1 MGAVIQTR
9 LTSDNRQHDE
19 AFKRSKQQVYNY
31 NKQVDTTK
39 KGLLKFAK
47 GGLGQLGIALG
58 VAGGAMAAFTKTM
71 RATQTTS
78 DAFDN
83 AMAQA
88 KASVDYFFTS
98 LSMADFTGFLT
109 GFGDVIT
116 KAKEAQVAM
125 DNLGTATLLTSNA
138 GAKYARQRA
147 ELERTIKTTTDPNVR
162 KNAQAELERLP
173 DVYAKEL
180 QKEAKKAQEAFLT
193 KGREVFA
200 KVGFATPSEKMLEE
214 FFSGNKGYDFWTTV
228 YSNLKEI
235 NDDNLKAVSD
245 LYRQWQNTE
254 AAIDQLYSQNA
265 RLMKYGGSGSGSS
278 TTSTSKPSKKRA
290 DNLKWMSGKG
300 FIDQIFSSLDQTET
314 VLDEFGDIV
323 YEKMEMPLERVGVTL
338 EDVLAASR
346 QYASESV
353 DRIESA
359 DEQAQRLNAT
369 FQAQLDTIHNL
380 ADAFGALGDATGVKG
395 FNVAGIIAEA
405 VANIV
410 KGYAT
415 ASAESATA
423 GPWAWAAFS
432 AAGLAQVISVISQ
445 IHSLSGYATGGI
457 VGGTSYSGDRVLA
470 RVNSGEMILNPTQQ
484 ANLFAMLNTGGMGG
498 GEVKFRID
506 GTTLVGVL
514 NNYNSKNRRVV

>member
-31 NKQVDTTK
+31 NRQVDTTK

-58 VAGGAMAAFTKTM
+58 VAGGAMQAFTKTM

-88 KASVDYFFTS
+88 KASVDYFFSS
-98 LSMADFTGFLT
+98 LSMGDFSGFLS
-109 GFGDVIT
+109 GLGDVIT
-116 KAKEAQVAM
+116 KAKEAQKAL

-147 ELERTIKTTTDPNVR
+147 ELERIIKTTTDQNVR

-180 QKEAKKAQEAFLT
+180 EKEAKNAQEAFLA

-200 KVGFATPSEKMLEE
+200 KVGFATPSDKMLEE

-235 NDDNLKAVSD
+235 NDDDLKAVSE
-245 LYRQWQNTE
+245 LYRQAQNIQ
-254 AAIDQLYSQNA
+254 ASIDQLYTQNV
-265 RLMKYGGSGSGSS
+265 RLTNYGGSGSGGS
-278 TTSTSKPSKKRA
+278 TTSKPSKKRA

-300 FIDQIFSSLDQTET
+300 FIGQIFDSLDQTET
-314 VLDEFGDIV
+314 ELDEYGDIV

-338 EDVLAASR
+338 EDVMAASR
-346 QYASESV
+346 QYASETV
-353 DRIESA
+353 ERIESA

-369 FQAQLDTIHNL
+369 YQAQLDTIHNL
-380 ADAFGALGDATGVKG
+380 ADAFGALGDATGLKG

-405 VANIV
+405 VANII
-410 KGYAT
+410 KGYST

-457 VGGTSYSGDRVLA
+457 VGGASYTGDRVLA

-484 ANLFAMLNTGGMGG
+484 ANLFSMLNTGGMGG
-498 GEVKFRID
+498 VEVKFRID

-514 NNYNSKNRRVV
+514 NNYNSKSRRVM

>member
-9 LTSDNRQHDE
+9 LTSDNKQHDE

-58 VAGGAMAAFTKTM
+58 VAGGAMTAFNKTM
-71 RATQTTS
+71 KATQTTS

-83 AMAQA
+83 VMAQA

-98 LSMADFTGFLT
+98 LSRADFTGFLS
-109 GFGDVIT
+109 GLGDIIT
-116 KAKEAQVAM
+116 KAKEAQVAL

-162 KNAQAELERLP
+162 KNAQAELEKLP

-180 QKEAKKAQEAFLT
+180 EKEADNAQKAFLA

-214 FFSGNKGYDFWTTV
+214 FFSGNDRYEYWSTV
-228 YSNLKEI
+228 YSDLKEI
-235 NDDNLKAVSD
+235 NDDDLKAVSE
-245 LYRQWQNTE
+245 LYRQAQNTK
-254 AAIDQLYSQNA
+254 AAIDQLYTQNV
-265 RLMKYGGSGSGSS
+265 RLMNYGNGGGTGSAS
-278 TTSTSKPSKKRA
+278 TVSTDELSDWSRTPLTPASLPSP
-290 DNLKWMSGKG
+290 
-300 FIDQIFSSLDQTET
+300 
-314 VLDEFGDIV
+314 VLDMEVKRLGD
-323 YEKMEMPLERVGVTL
+323 LEEEIKLTDELTEATNRYDASLQNVSDT
-338 EDVLAASR
+338 AAE
-346 QYASESV
+346 QYYKLS
-353 DRIESA
+353 DIFN
-359 DEQAQRLNAT
+359 L
-369 FQAQLDTIHNL
+369 QLDSLNSLGSALST
-380 ADAFGALGDATGVKG
+380 LGDKFDVKEL
-395 FNVAGIIAEA
+395 NIAGIIAEA
-405 VANIV
+405 IANIL
-410 KGYAT
+410 KGYST

-432 AAGLAQVISVISQ
+432 TAGLAQVISVISQ

-457 VGGTSYSGDRVLA
+457 VGGTSYTGDKVLA

-484 ANLFAMLNTGGMGG
+484 ANLFNMLNTGGIGG

-514 NNYNSKNRRVV
+514 NNYNSKNRRVM

>member
-58 VAGGAMAAFTKTM
+58 VAGGAMAAFNKTI

-88 KASVDYFFTS
+88 KSSVDYFFTS
-98 LSMADFTGFLT
+98 LSMGDFSGFLS
-109 GFGDVIT
+109 GLGDVIT
-116 KAKEAQVAM
+116 KAKEAQVAL
-125 DNLGTATLLTSNA
+125 DNLGTTSLLTSNA

-180 QKEAKKAQEAFLT
+180 EKEAKAAKEAFLT
-193 KGREVFA
+193 AARKAF
-200 KVGFATPSEKMLEE
+200 SEKAFRTPLDSTMEE
-214 FFSGNKGYDFWTTV
+214 FFAGNKGYNFWKSV
-228 YSNLKEI
+228 YPKLGEITDETLEAVSNL
-235 NDDNLKAVSD
+235 
-245 LYRQWQNTE
+245 YRKWQNTLG
-254 AAIDQLYSQNA
+254 AIDQLYTQNA
-265 RLMKYGGSGSGSS
+265 RLMNYGGSGSGSS
-278 TTSTSKPSKKRA
+278 TATPKPQKKRA
-290 DNLKWMSGKG
+290 DNLKWMSSKG
-300 FIDQIFSSLDQTET
+300 FIGQIFDSLNQTET

-346 QYASESV
+346 QYAGEAV
-353 DRIESA
+353 ERIESA

-369 FQAQLDTIHNL
+369 FQAQLDTIHSL
-380 ADAFGALGDATGVKG
+380 AGAFGTLGDAFGIKG
-395 FNVAGIIAEA
+395 FNAAAIIAEA
-405 VANIV
+405 VANII

-457 VGGTSYSGDRVLA
+457 IGGTSYSGDRVLA

-484 ANLFAMLNTGGMGG
+484 ANLFNMLNTGGMGG

-514 NNYNSKNRRVV
+514 NNYNSKNRRVM

>member
-31 NKQVDTTK
+31 NRQVDTTK

-58 VAGGAMAAFTKTM
+58 VAGGAMQAFTKTM

-88 KASVDYFFTS
+88 KASVDYFFSS
-98 LSMADFTGFLT
+98 LSMGDFSGFLS
-109 GFGDVIT
+109 GLGDVIT
-116 KAKEAQVAM
+116 KAKEAQVAL
-125 DNLGTATLLTSNA
+125 DNLGTTSLLTSNA
-138 GAKYARQRA
+138 GAQYAKQRA

-162 KNAQAELERLP
+162 KNAQAELEKLP
-173 DVYAKEL
+173 DVYANEL
-180 QKEAKKAQEAFLT
+180 KKEAEAAKEAFLT
-193 KGREVFA
+193 AARQAFSDKGF
-200 KVGFATPSEKMLEE
+200 KTPLDSTLEE
-214 FFSGNKGYDFWTTV
+214 FFGSNEGYNFWKTV
-228 YSNLKEI
+228 YPKLGEI
-235 NDDNLKAVSD
+235 VDKPLETVSE
-245 LYRQWQNTE
+245 LYRKWKSAE
-254 AAIDQLYSQNA
+254 ASIDQLYTQNV
-265 RLMKYGGSGSGSS
+265 RLTNYGGSGSGSS
-278 TTSTSKPSKKRA
+278 TTSKPSKNRA

-300 FIDQIFSSLDQTET
+300 FIGQIFDGLTQTET
-314 VLDEFGDIV
+314 TLDEFGDVV

-338 EDVLAASR
+338 EDVLAASE

-359 DEQAQRLNAT
+359 DEKAQRLNDT
-369 FQAQLDTIHNL
+369 FNAQLDTIHNL
-380 ADAFGALGDATGVKG
+380 AGAFGALGDATGIKG
-395 FNVAGIIAEA
+395 LNVAGIIAEA
-405 VANIV
+405 IANIV

-457 VGGTSYSGDRVLA
+457 VGGTSYTGDRVLA

-484 ANLFAMLNTGGMGG
+484 ANLFSMLNNSGIGG

-514 NNYNSKNRRVV
+514 NNYNSKSRRVM

>member
-58 VAGGAMAAFTKTM
+58 IAGGAMTAFNKTM

-83 AMAQA
+83 VMAQA

-98 LSMADFTGFLT
+98 LSMGDFTGFLS
-109 GFGDVIT
+109 GLGDVIT
-116 KAKEAQVAM
+116 KAKEAQVAL

-162 KNAQAELERLP
+162 KNAQAELEKLP

-180 QKEAKKAQEAFLT
+180 KKEADNAQKAFLA

-214 FFSGNKGYDFWTTV
+214 FFSGNERYEYWSTV
-228 YSNLKEI
+228 YSDLKEI
-235 NDDNLKAVSD
+235 NDDDLKAVSE
-245 LYRQWQNTE
+245 LYRQAQNTK
-254 AAIDQLYSQNA
+254 AAIDQLYTQNV
-265 RLMKYGGSGSGSS
+265 RLMNYGTGGGTGSAS
-278 TTSTSKPSKKRA
+278 TVSTDELSDWSRTPLTPASLPSP
-290 DNLKWMSGKG
+290 
-300 FIDQIFSSLDQTET
+300 
-314 VLDEFGDIV
+314 VLDMGVKRLGD
-323 YEKMEMPLERVGVTL
+323 LEEEIKLTDELTEATNRYDASLQNVSDTAAEQYDRL
-338 EDVLAASR
+338 SDVFNL
-346 QYASESV
+346 
-353 DRIESA
+353 
-359 DEQAQRLNAT
+359 
-369 FQAQLDTIHNL
+369 QLDSLKSLGSALST
-380 ADAFGALGDATGVKG
+380 LGDKFDVKEL
-395 FNVAGIIAEA
+395 NIAGIIAEA
-405 VANIV
+405 IANIL
-410 KGYAT
+410 KGYST

-457 VGGTSYSGDRVLA
+457 VGGTSYTGDKVLA

-484 ANLFAMLNTGGMGG
+484 ANLFNMLNNGGIGG

-514 NNYNSKNRRVV
+514 NNYNSKNRRVM

>member
-39 KGLLKFAK
+39 KGLLNFAK

-58 VAGGAMAAFTKTM
+58 VAGGAMQAFTKTM

-88 KASVDYFFTS
+88 KASVDYFFSS
-98 LSMADFTGFLT
+98 LSMADFSGFLS
-109 GFGDVIT
+109 GLGDVIT
-116 KAKEAQVAM
+116 KAKEAQVAL

-162 KNAQAELERLP
+162 KNAQAELEKLP

-180 QKEAKKAQEAFLT
+180 EKEAKNAQEAFLA

-200 KVGFATPSEKMLEE
+200 KVGFATPSDKMLEE

-265 RLMKYGGSGSGSS
+265 RLMKYGGSGSSNS
-278 TTSTSKPSKKRA
+278 TAAPKSQKKRA
-290 DNLKWMSGKG
+290 DNLKWMSGNG
-300 FIDQIFSSLDQTET
+300 FIGQILDSLDQTET
-314 VLDEFGDIV
+314 KLDEFGDVV
-323 YEKMEMPLERVGVTL
+323 YEKIEMPLERVGVTL
-338 EDVLAASR
+338 DDVLAASQ

-359 DEQAQRLNAT
+359 DEQAQRLNDT

-380 ADAFGALGDATGVKG
+380 AGAFSALGDATGIKG

-405 VANIV
+405 IANIV

-432 AAGLAQVISVISQ
+432 VAGLAQVISVISQ

-457 VGGTSYSGDRVLA
+457 VGGTSYSGDKVLA

-514 NNYNSKNRRVV
+514 NNYNSKNRRVR

>member
-19 AFKRSKQQVYNY
+19 CFKRSKQQVYNY

-47 GGLGQLGIALG
+47 GGLGQLGLALG
-58 VAGGAMAAFTKTM
+58 VAGGAMQAFTKTM

-88 KASVDYFFTS
+88 KASVNYFFTS
-98 LSMADFTGFLT
+98 LSRGDFSSFLD
-109 GFGDVIT
+109 GLGDVIT
-116 KAKEAQVAM
+116 KAKEAQKAL

-180 QKEAKKAQEAFLT
+180 EKEAKNAQKAFLA
-193 KGREVFA
+193 KGREVFG
-200 KVGFATPSEKMLEE
+200 KVGFATPSDKMLEE
-214 FFSGNKGYDFWTTV
+214 FFSGNEGYDFWTTV

-235 NDDNLKAVSD
+235 NDEDLKAVSE
-245 LYRQWQNTE
+245 LYRQAQNIQ
-254 AAIDQLYSQNA
+254 ASIDQLYTQNV
-265 RLMKYGGSGSGSS
+265 RLMNYGGSGSGSS
-278 TTSTSKPSKKRA
+278 TTSKPQKERA

-300 FIDQIFSSLDQTET
+300 FIGQIFDGLTQTET
-314 VLDEFGDIV
+314 ELDEFGDIV

-338 EDVLAASR
+338 EDVLATSR
-346 QYASESV
+346 QYASEAV

-380 ADAFGALGDATGVKG
+380 AGAFGALGDATGIKG

-457 VGGTSYSGDRVLA
+457 VGGTSYTGDRVLA

-484 ANLFAMLNTGGMGG
+484 ANLFSMLNTGGMGS

-514 NNYNSKNRRVV
+514 NNYNSKSRRVM